1 MSFIPARWH
10 NVEDWMRM
18 VAEVV
23 NPRAN
28 GYPFPSLDTAPTG
41 VNDGYTY
48 FDTALGKVRTWAA
61 GVWNNHY

>member
-1 MSFIPARWH
+1 
-10 NVEDWMRM
+10 MRM